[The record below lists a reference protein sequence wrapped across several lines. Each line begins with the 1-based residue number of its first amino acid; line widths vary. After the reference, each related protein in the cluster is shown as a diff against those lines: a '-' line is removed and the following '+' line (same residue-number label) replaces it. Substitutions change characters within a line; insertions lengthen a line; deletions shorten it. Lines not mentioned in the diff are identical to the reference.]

1 MREIAGLEMSG
12 ASNDLDPFDP
22 KSLRID
28 PSSEAASGVEKVLLH
43 VPVRRPHRQEFFRV
57 HPAPEYRETVAILEL
72 REERETYIVAAELAA
87 ELATEIRLV
96 EMRVCISRSGIVF
109 LWAVPL
115 PVEDGR
121 SNAWHVTAREA
132 AELAEAKWVRMS
144 SNMGAGC
151 YDVAVAPAGVSEPR
165 WPETTFWDLL
175 RIAFGRGKLIDSFD
189 HAVIKQLRG
198 E

>member
-1 MREIAGLEMSG
+1 MMDEKDQ
-12 ASNDLDPFDP
+12 ASNERDLFDP
-22 KSLRID
+22 KALRID
-28 PSSEAASGVEKVLLH
+28 PSSDAGSGVKKLLLH
-43 VPVRRPHRQEFFRV
+43 VAVRKPHRQEFFRV

-72 REERETYIVAAELAA
+72 REEREIYIVAAALAA

-121 SNAWHVTAREA
+121 SNAWHVTASEA

-151 YDVAVAPAGVSEPR
+151 YDVAVARAGFV
-165 WPETTFWDLL
+165 D
-175 RIAFGRGKLIDSFD
+175 
-189 HAVIKQLRG
+189 
-198 E
+198 